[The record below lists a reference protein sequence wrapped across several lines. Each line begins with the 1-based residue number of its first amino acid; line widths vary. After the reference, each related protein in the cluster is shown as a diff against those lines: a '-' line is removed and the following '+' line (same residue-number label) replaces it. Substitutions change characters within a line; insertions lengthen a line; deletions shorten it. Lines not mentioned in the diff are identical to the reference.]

1 MKSSGAV
8 LVALSLML
16 SVCLPVITL
25 ADFPVYN
32 AAGRDRN
39 PAVAYNS
46 QSHEYLV
53 IWIQSEPS
61 AMGPLLGQR
70 LSESGS
76 LLGSAFTIENF
87 VSGTASV
94 AYNPAQNEFFVAYEY
109 GIAPDI
115 GISGQRVSASGT
127 ETGSRVTL
135 MGIGKRPKLL
145 YNSLS
150 GNYLLL
156 GLNGDLYSRKI
167 GADGQ
172 PLAAAQNIT
181 NDPGVSYSK
190 YAAAYAPVTSSETPY
205 GRYLVAK
212 YPVALMMLDSDGK
225 PLNTLYNPQQG
236 YYLASVP
243 MSTGSTVG
251 GEYHVDIAYGD
262 TSGYSMWGKAFL
274 VVWSDHNNMWS
285 GSEWT
290 GIWGSYVDAAKIDY
304 KTTDAVQDHAFPI
317 SYIPK
322 HWAYSTYAETWRPV
336 AAFNPVSRKFHVAWR
351 ETPGP
356 EAENDTKVDH
366 IRSHSGFFSAPPV
379 SNVVL
384 SAVGGNENPG
394 DPAIAASTTKSRIC
408 VVWDDQRNLHG
419 TDHDIYGC
427 VHPLSFQISTH
438 LGQNTVVDLGFG
450 SMLTFSQ
457 ITGAGLTTVEPSE
470 MGTTPPSGQKLI
482 PLTIGGKSLTITTTA
497 TFQGNVTIRLQYDDS
512 GMSLADENATT
523 LRRYDAG
530 SGVWTDI
537 TSSRDVDANYVYGT
551 TSHFSDLGV
560 MIPAVSPSMIWVVN
574 TADTGPGSLRQA
586 IADANTHSGA
596 DTILFAIPLTD
607 PGYKPSPGVW
617 QIKPASP
624 LPAFTDAG
632 TYIEGL
638 SQTVL
643 IGDKNPSGPEI
654 LIDGA
659 LAGATANGLT
669 IRSALNRIGGLC
681 ITGFTMNGIY
691 IEGPMA
697 DGNIIARCYIGVT
710 PDASAKATNSK
721 AGIWI
726 VNSALNAI
734 GWLDTASANII
745 GGNVVAGVVIGGP
758 NARFNVVAANCIG
771 TDFTHKVN
779 LGNEYVGVVFTEGAS
794 DNSVTGFDFPLNV
807 VIMNNP
813 AAGIAVGGAGTV
825 RNFLGAGCITNNGG
839 KGIFLAIGGND
850 SMAAPVITTVTSSFV
865 KGTALPRSMV
875 ILYNDPSNEGAEYFA
890 TVYADGGGNF
900 QWNGSAKGPHVT
912 AIAVDTTAGATFHNT
927 SAFSAPFVVTAVETP
942 PGPELPQVTALYQN
956 FPNPFNPSTT
966 IRFTVARTA
975 GASAAGGP
983 GLGANELDGVLSEW
997 VRIAVYDLLGREV
1010 AVLVNER
1017 KVPGNYSVIWSA
1029 GNLASGQYFCRMTVG
1044 DPLRSSDHAFA
1055 QTRALLLL
1063 R

>member
-1 MKSSGAV
+1 MKSSGGV
-8 LVALSLML
+8 VIALSLML
-16 SVCLPVITL
+16 AVCMPVTAR
-25 ADFPVYN
+25 ADFPVYQS
-32 AAGRDRN
+32 AGRDRN

-53 IWIQSEPS
+53 IWVQSEPA
-61 AMGPLLGQR
+61 AMGPLMGQR

-76 LLGSAFTIENF
+76 AVGSAFTIEST
-87 VSGTASV
+87 VSGTVAV
-94 AYNPAQNEFFVAYEY
+94 AYNAAQNEFFVAYEY

-115 GISGQRVSASGT
+115 GISGQRLTASGT
-127 ETGSRVTL
+127 KTGSRVTL
-135 MGIGKRPKLL
+135 MSIGRRPKLL
-145 YNSLS
+145 YNSLL

-156 GLNGDLYSRKI
+156 CLNSDLYSRKI

-172 PLAAAQNIT
+172 PMAAAQNIT

-212 YPVALMMLDSDGK
+212 YPVGLMMLDSDGK

-274 VVWSDHNNMWS
+274 VVWSDHNNKWS

-304 KTTDAVQDHAFPI
+304 QTTDAVQDHAFPI
-317 SYIPK
+317 SYIPA

-366 IRSHSGFFSAPPV
+366 IRSHSGFFSAPPT
-379 SNVVL
+379 SNVVM
-384 SAVGGNENPG
+384 SAVAGNENPG
-394 DPAIAASTTKSRIC
+394 DPTIAASTAKSRIC

-427 VHPLSFQISTH
+427 VYPLSFQISTH

-450 SMLTFSQ
+450 NMLTFSQ
-457 ITGAGLTTVEPSE
+457 ITGAGLTTIEPSE
-470 MGTTPPSGQKLI
+470 TGTTPPSGQKLI

-497 TFQGNVTIRLQYDDS
+497 TFQGDVTVRLQYDDT

-537 TSSRDVDANYVYGT
+537 TSSRDVVVNYVQGT

-560 MIPAVSPSMIWVVN
+560 MIPAASPTIVWVLN

-596 DTILFAIPLTD
+596 DTILFAIPTTD
-607 PGYKPSPGVW
+607 PGYHPSPGVW
-617 QIKPASP
+617 TIKPASP
-624 LPAFTDAG
+624 LPTLADAG

-659 LAGATANGLT
+659 TAGATSNGLT

-681 ITGFTMNGIY
+681 ITGFNMNGIY

-710 PDASAKATNSK
+710 PDASAKAMNFK

-726 VNSALNAI
+726 LNSALNAI
-734 GWLDTASANII
+734 GWFDTASANII
-745 GGNVVAGVVIGGP
+745 GGNFSAGVVIGGV

-771 TDFTHKVN
+771 TDFTHKIN
-779 LGNEYVGVVFTEGAS
+779 LGNEYAGVVFADGAS
-794 DNSVTGFDFPLNV
+794 DNSVTGFDYPLNV

-813 AAGIAVGGAGTV
+813 ACGIAAAGIGTV
-825 RNFLGAGCITNNGG
+825 RNFFAAGRITNNGG
-839 KGIFLAIGGND
+839 KGIILAMGGND
-850 SMAAPVITTVTSSFV
+850 SLAAPVITTVTSSYV
-865 KGTALPRSMV
+865 KGTTLPRSMV
-875 ILYNDPSNEGAEYFA
+875 ILYNDPGNEGAEYFA
-890 TVYADGGGNF
+890 TVYADVSGNF
-900 QWNGSAKGPHVT
+900 QWNGTAKGPHVT

-942 PGPELPQVTALYQN
+942 PGPELPQTTALYQN

-966 IRFTVARTA
+966 IRFTIAQIAGVSSAGGSGA
-975 GASAAGGP
+975 GA
-983 GLGANELDGVLSEW
+983 NDRDGVWSEW

-1017 KVPGNYSVIWSA
+1017 KAPGNYTIEWNA

-1044 DPLRSSDHAFA
+1044 APSQRSSQGFV
-1055 QTRALLLL
+1055 QTRALLLV

>member
-1 MKSSGAV
+1 MKSSGGV
-8 LVALSLML
+8 VIALSLML
-16 SVCLPVITL
+16 AVCLPVTAR
-25 ADFPVYN
+25 ADFPVYQS
-32 AAGRDRN
+32 AGRDRN

-53 IWIQSEPS
+53 IWIQSEPA
-61 AMGPLLGQR
+61 AMGPLMGQR

-76 LLGSAFTIENF
+76 AVGSAFTIEST
-87 VSGTASV
+87 VSGTVAV
-94 AYNPAQNEFFVAYEY
+94 AYNAAQNEFFVAYEY

-115 GISGQRVSASGT
+115 GISGQRLTASGT
-127 ETGSRVTL
+127 KTGSRVTL
-135 MGIGKRPKLL
+135 MSIGRRPRLL

-156 GLNGDLYSRKI
+156 GLNSDLYSRKI

-172 PLAAAQNIT
+172 PMAAAQNIT

-212 YPVALMMLDSDGK
+212 YPVSLMMLDSDGK

-274 VVWSDHNNMWS
+274 VVWSDHNNKWS

-304 KTTDAVQDHAFPI
+304 QTTDAVQDHAFPI
-317 SYIPK
+317 SYIPA

-356 EAENDTKVDH
+356 EAENDTKVNH
-366 IRSHSGFFSAPPV
+366 IRSNSGFFSAPPT

-384 SAVGGNENPG
+384 SQASASDDPG
-394 DPAIAASTTKSRIC
+394 DPAIAVSTKEGRAC
-408 VVWDDQRNLHG
+408 VVWDDQRNMHT
-419 TDHDIYGC
+419 TDHDIYGS
-427 VHPLSFQISTH
+427 VYPLSFKVSTH
-438 LGQNTVVDLGFG
+438 LGQNVIVDLGFAT
-450 SMLTFSQ
+450 MLTFSQ
-457 ITGAGLTTVEPSE
+457 ITGAGLTTVIPYPT
-470 MGTTPPSGQKLI
+470 GANPPSGQKPV
-482 PLTIGGKSLTITTTA
+482 PLAIGGTYLSITTTA
-497 TFQGNVTIRLQYDDS
+497 TFQGSVTVRLTYDDTGLS
-512 GMSLADENATT
+512 PSDEAAATVQ
-523 LRRYDAG
+523 RYDASLG
-530 SGVWTDI
+530 TWADI
-537 TSSRDVDANYVYGT
+537 TSSRDVDQNCVIGET
-551 TSHFSDLGV
+551 THFSDFAI
-560 MIPAVSPSMIWVVN
+560 MIPASSPSIIWVVN
-574 TADTGPGSLRQA
+574 TDDIGPGSLRQA

-596 DTILFAIPLTD
+596 DTILFAIPMTD
-607 PGYKPSPGVW
+607 PGYHPSPGVW
-617 QIKPASP
+617 TIKPASP
-624 LPAFTDAG
+624 LPALADAG

-654 LIDGA
+654 RIDGA

-681 ITGFTMNGIY
+681 ISGFNMNGIY

-710 PDASAKATNSK
+710 PDASAKAPNSK

-745 GGNVVAGVVIGGP
+745 GGNVSAGVVIGGV

-779 LGNEYVGVVFTEGAS
+779 LGNEYVGVVFADGAS
-794 DNSVTGFDFPLNV
+794 DNSVTGFDYPLNV

-813 AAGIAVGGAGTV
+813 TAGIAVAGIGTV

-839 KGIFLAIGGND
+839 KGIFLTLGGND
-850 SMAAPVITTVTSSFV
+850 SIAAPVITTVTSSYV

-875 ILYNDPSNEGAEYFA
+875 ILYNDPGNEGAEYFT
-890 TVYADGGGNF
+890 TVYADVSGNF
-900 QWNGSAKGPHVT
+900 QWNGTAKGPHVT

-927 SAFSAPFVVTAVETP
+927 SAFSAPFAVTAVETP
-942 PGPELPQVTALYQN
+942 PGPELPQTTALYQN

-966 IRFTVARTA
+966 IRFTVARNA
-975 GASAAGGP
+975 GAASASGSGGSV
-983 GLGANELDGVLSEW
+983 NEHDGVLSEW

-1017 KVPGNYSVIWSA
+1017 KVPGNYSIEWNA

-1044 DPLRSSDHAFA
+1044 
-1055 QTRALLLL
+1055 
-1063 R
+1063 